1 MIISCSN
8 CGMNCKLQGCIA
20 ETIGYKYKGAY
31 QCPYFVP
38 VDIGE
43 KEFGKESYYKK
54 VSHYGERKK
63 ISCN

>member
-8 CGMNCKLQGCIA
+8 CGMNCRLQGCIA
-20 ETIGYKYKGAY
+20 EAIGYKYKGAY

-43 KEFGKESYYKK
+43 KNL
-54 VSHYGERKK
+54 ERNKLYAK
-63 ISCN
+63 QSN

>member
-20 ETIGYKYKGAY
+20 EAIGYKYKGAY

-43 KEFGKESYYKK
+43 KNMVKRVTTK
-54 VSHYGERKK
+54 R
-63 ISCN
+63 

>member
-8 CGMNCKLQGCIA
+8 CGMGKGLDKCLA
-20 ETIGYKYKGAY
+20 EAIGYKYQGAF

-38 VDIGE
+38 IDVGK
-43 KEFGKESYYKK
+43 KEFGKESCYKK